1 MAKFH
6 NFIND
11 LDILEYDGRKI
22 SLCTNEGKPA
32 RIQLPR
38 MYMPFGMSGF
48 TPAVGNTKWNVDFS
62 LKGYDEE
69 DNYVKAF
76 YETMLQIE
84 THIIENVAKQSMDIF
99 KKEMSVEELRP
110 MFNSNLK
117 YSEGREPKFRVKVDM
132 SGAGAIKTG
141 VFNSEKQHLKDEIVD
156 KLYAR
161 NSGVGIAEMC
171 SVYFLNRQFGVTWK
185 LHQLVVHEPQQLK
198 GFQFVL

>member
-6 NFIND
+6 TFLDD

-22 SLCTNEGKPA
+22 SLCTVEGKPA

-48 TPAVGNTKWNVDFS
+48 TPAVGNTKWNIDFS
-62 LKGYDEE
+62 MKGYDE
-69 DNYVKAF
+69 DGNYVKSF
-76 YETMLQIE
+76 YETMLKIE
-84 THIIENVAKQSMDIF
+84 THIIENVAKQSIEIF
-99 KKEMSVEELRP
+99 GKEMSVDELRP
-110 MFNSNLK
+110 IFNSNLK
-117 YSEGREPKFRVKVDM
+117 YSEGREPKFRVKVDV
-132 SGAGAIKTG
+132 SGAGVIKTG

-185 LHQLVVHEPQQLK
+185 LHQLVVNEPQQLK